1 MKFPKNYSIEG
12 KIIKV
17 FSDGA
22 LELSEGY
29 YTKSFDNL
37 EKAVQ
42 LAREI
47 RDKQKS
53 QKRPKTNLK

>member
-1 MKFPKNYSIEG
+1 MKYPKDYSIEG

-37 EKAVQ
+37 ERAVQ

-47 RDKQKS
+47 RDKKS
-53 QKRPKTNLK
+53 QKQEKKQ